1 MTKVR
6 DVVIVEIDSAN
17 DDYQALY
24 CDGRLVMVDTEIDA
38 SQIAG
43 LCHDCFLTVK
53 MLFVASFEGDFPSNL
68 KDLPG
73 LSEAVYWKSLS
84 DSELEEYQ
92 ANFKD

>member
-17 DDYQALY
+17 GDYAALY
-24 CDGRLVMVDTEIDA
+24 CDGKLLLVDTEIDA

-53 MLFVASFEGDFPSNL
+53 MLFVASFEGAFPLNL

-84 DSELEEYQ
+84 DSELEEHHATY
-92 ANFKD
+92 KD